1 MLILTRK
8 IGETLLLGNDIEVQ
22 VMGASEG
29 RVQLGIRAPKTM
41 NVIRKELK
49 RKLEDAGVEVK
60 MEKE

>member
-22 VMGASEG
+22 VMSASEG
-29 RVQLGIRAPKTM
+29 RVKLGIRAPRNM
-41 NVIRKELK
+41 NVLRKEL
-49 RKLEDAGVEVK
+49 RDKLEDQGVEVK